1 MHREDVNLSLP
12 SWKRLTWDCT
22 DQNSYYHSY
31 NKGQG
36 GIPQER
42 QGIDPVQSSP
52 ETHTHTR
59 VFMSNGISPSLN
71 NLLRQTFEFMSANCR
86 ILTHYIRL
94 TESDIH
100 MSVNSGRQADRH
112 GRQTRAGRQAGTG
125 RQTGRQA
132 DRHGR
137 QTRAGRQAGRGRKTD
152 IVVSGSGGQVDRH
165 GQQRGSQ
172 TDTDRQAYRQT
183 RTDRK
188 TEKVRQT
195 WTDRQSNRH

>member
-1 MHREDVNLSLP
+1 
-12 SWKRLTWDCT
+12 
-22 DQNSYYHSY
+22 
-31 NKGQG
+31 
-36 GIPQER
+36 
-42 QGIDPVQSSP
+42 
-52 ETHTHTR
+52 
-59 VFMSNGISPSLN
+59 
-71 NLLRQTFEFMSANCR
+71 MSANCR

-100 MSVNSGRQADRH
+100 MSVNS
-112 GRQTRAGRQAGTG
+112 
-125 RQTGRQA
+125 GRQA